1 MLRYVAFSLLLAVF
15 VASLSNGV
23 RGNSFDN
30 ASPILTIKPDGS
42 IDPPTTL
49 IDRAGNSLYVLTG
62 DIMSISDGIIVERDN
77 VILDGQG
84 NILQGPGTIYSVG
97 VYLHNRTGVTIRNL
111 KVTGFYYGIEF
122 DSSDGNELFGNTI
135 EKNLGDG
142 VFFNDA
148 SYNNLTHNA
157 VISNFADGI
166 FLYSFSNQNHIAD
179 NIIQGNNYRGIDLF
193 FGCNNNTI
201 NENIV
206 AYNNMTGLYM
216 SSSSDNKIFHNN
228 FIDNTIQTKTFQSH
242 NSMDN
247 GYPAGGN
254 YWSNYTGTDSNRD
267 GIGDTNHTI
276 DANNTDKYPLIAPW
290 QTATKGDINHDG
302 QIDIYDALLLA
313 LAYDSNP
320 TIQNWNPNADF
331 NQDNHIDIYDALVLA
346 MNYGQT

>member
-1 MLRYVAFSLLLAVF
+1 MR
-15 VASLSNGV
+15 
-23 RGNSFDN
+23 
-30 ASPILTIKPDGS
+30 
-42 IDPPTTL
+42 
-49 IDRAGNSLYVLTG
+49 
-62 DIMSISDGIIVERDN
+62 
-77 VILDGQG
+77 
-84 NILQGPGTIYSVG
+84 
-97 VYLHNRTGVTIRNL
+97 NRTGVTIRNL

-142 VFFNDA
+142 VFFNGS

-166 FLYSFSNQNHIAD
+166 FLYSFSNQNYIAG
-179 NIIQGNNYRGIDLF
+179 NIIQRNSYRGIDLF

-201 NENIV
+201 SENIV

-228 FIDNTIQTKTFQSH
+228 FIDNTVQARTFQSH

-254 YWSNYTGTDSNRD
+254 YWSNYTGIDSKND
-267 GIGDTNHTI
+267 GIGDTNHII

-290 QTATKGDINHDG
+290 QTAAKGDINHDS

-313 LAYDSNP
+313 LAYGSEP
-320 TIQNWNPNADF
+320 TMTTWNPNADL
-331 NQDNHIDIYDALVLA
+331 NQDNHIDIYDALILA
-346 MNYGQT
+346 INYGQI

>member
-1 MLRYVAFSLLLAVF
+1 MPRYVAFSLLLLFF

-23 RGNSFDN
+23 RGNSVDN
-30 ASPILTIKPDGS
+30 ASPILTIRADGS

-49 IDRAGNSLYVLTG
+49 IDRAGNSLYVLTR
-62 DIMSISDGIIVERDN
+62 DITSISDGIIVERDN
-77 VILDGQG
+77 IILDGQG
-84 NILQGPGTIYSVG
+84 RILQGPGTMYSVG
-97 VYLHNRTGVTIRNL
+97 VYMRNRTGVTIRNL

-142 VFFNDA
+142 VFFNGA

-166 FLYSFSNQNHIAD
+166 FLYSFSNQNYIAG
-179 NIIQGNNYRGIDLF
+179 NIIQRNSYRGIDLF

-201 NENIV
+201 SENIV

-228 FIDNTIQTKTFQSH
+228 FIDNTVQARTFQSH

-254 YWSNYTGTDSNRD
+254 YWSNYTGIDSNNN
-267 GIGDTNHTI
+267 GIGDTNHII

-290 QTATKGDINHDG
+290 QTAAKGDINHDS

-313 LAYDSNP
+313 LAYGSEP
-320 TIQNWNPNADF
+320 TMTTWNPNADL
-331 NQDNHIDIYDALVLA
+331 NQDNHIDIYDALILA
-346 MNYGQT
+346 INYGQI